1 MPERA
6 MSRSEMIRRLD
17 EATTT
22 ACDVLGNGALSVE
35 EQHAIAATLEK
46 LLPLVADSL
55 QEQLD
60 SEAAA
65 ALLKGRRRDEPR

>member
-6 MSRSEMIRRLD
+6 MSRSEIIRRLD

-22 ACDVLGNGALSVE
+22 ACDVLGNGPLSVE

-55 QEQLD
+55 QDQLD
-60 SEAAA
+60 TEAAT
-65 ALLKGRRRDEPR
+65 ALLDRRRDERG